1 MGRGRQALILGALAA
16 VADLP
21 AASAQ
26 PQLRAAPSVT
36 AVASVEPGSAA
47 RPSDAPVPSCL
58 DQSIVD
64 ELGRTVRPRG
74 VQKRDFQ
81 KRGQIEL
88 VAHGGLFASDLL
100 SSSYLYGGAAAFF
113 LTEDLGVEASFDVT
127 YVKLDLDRS
136 LSEFFGDDRFESGPG
151 YLALANLLWSPVHAK
166 LRMGDSILHADLML
180 AAGGGRLLHD
190 SVQGM
195 AFDGGA
201 ILDLFLS
208 QWVTVRFDLR
218 DIVLVQEAVGETRLT
233 NNLTFTGGLG
243 LWLPTGW

>member
-1 MGRGRQALILGALAA
+1 MGRGRQALILGALAV

-26 PQLRAAPSVT
+26 TRAAPSVP
-36 AVASVEPGSAA
+36 AVTTVQPGSAA

-64 ELGRTVRPRG
+64 ELGRTLRPRG

-81 KRGQIEL
+81 KRGQIEV
-88 VAHGGLFASDLL
+88 VARGGLFASDLL

-113 LTEDLGVEASFDVT
+113 LTEDLGVEAGLDVT

-136 LSEFFGDDRFESGPG
+136 LAEFFGDDRFESGPG

-166 LRMGDSILHADLML
+166 MKMGESILHADLL
-180 AAGGGRLLHD
+180 FAAGGGRLLHD

-195 AFDGGA
+195 AFDGGV
-201 ILDLFLS
+201 ILDLFLN
-208 QWVTVRFDLR
+208 QWFTLRFDLR

>member
-1 MGRGRQALILGALAA
+1 MGRGRQALILGALAV

-26 PQLRAAPSVT
+26 TRAAPSVPSVT
-36 AVASVEPGSAA
+36 AVQPGSAA

-64 ELGRTVRPRG
+64 ELGRTLRPRG

-81 KRGQIEL
+81 KRGQIEV
-88 VAHGGLFASDLL
+88 VARGGLFASDLL

-113 LTEDLGVEASFDVT
+113 LTEDLGIEAGLDVT

-136 LSEFFGDDRFESGPG
+136 LAEFFGDDRFESGPG
-151 YLALANLLWSPVHAK
+151 YLALANFLWSPVHAK
-166 LRMGDSILHADLML
+166 MKMGESILHADLL
-180 AAGGGRLLHD
+180 FAAGGGRLLHD

-195 AFDGGA
+195 AFDGGV
-201 ILDLFLS
+201 ILDLFLN
-208 QWVTVRFDLR
+208 QWFTLRFDLR

>member
-1 MGRGRQALILGALAA
+1 MGLGKQALLLGALAV
-16 VADLP
+16 VAAPPSVQAEPAPLVGGAALP
-21 AASAQ
+21 AQA
-26 PQLRAAPSVT
+26 RGGPS
-36 AVASVEPGSAA
+36 

-64 ELGRTVRPRG
+64 QLGQSVRPRG

-81 KRGQIEL
+81 KRGQLEL
-88 VAHGGLFASDLL
+88 VGHGGLFASDLL
-100 SSSYLYGGAAAFF
+100 SSSYVYGGAAAFY

-136 LSEFFGDDRFESGPG
+136 LSEFFGDDRFSSGRG

-166 LRMGDSILHADLML
+166 LKMGDSIVHADLVV
-180 AAGGGRLLHD
+180 AAGGGRLIHD
-190 SVQGM
+190 SVQGF
-195 AFDGGA
+195 AFDGGGL
-201 ILDLFLS
+201 LDLFLTR
-208 QWVTVRFDLR
+208 WVTLRFDLR
-218 DIVLVQEAVGETRLT
+218 DVVLVQEAVGETRLT